1 LRMTASPESH
11 FVGDK
16 LSPSLAQDERISA
29 SSLLFFTK
37 SVQFNLGNL
46 TAEHC
51 KIPSKTE
58 TNTFL
63 WWTGFLACICDEDCY
78 FLVYSPDIY
87 LSNRLAEYKVQDWL
101 EMEHTL
107 VVGMERLLACVVERN
122 ILEFIFQDG
131 TRGPRFRFRKVEEQ
145 QSLISL
151 LQDQFLFFPCDA
163 SESGQF
169 NLLIRNEK
177 EWLEPF
183 TDASVDTLDMTEQDT
198 TNVSDEEEVALSSSQ
213 EQRHSKIGF
222 QFPMEVAERLA
233 NIARITREARDEL
246 FEKLGRSKSRSILS
260 DLEKLQKCAWHLNE
274 TAQLSYATRASD
286 DEEDLPEFIH
296 LEVSFHPLNWDTFSS
311 YRDGEGRILYSTVLE
326 YVVFRSTCH
335 CCKVR
340 RHVWPYLLRVFP
352 WNSDWEQR
360 KAILDEK
367 TRQYRL
373 LKSQWQNILPE
384 QEQQFRAF
392 RERRDLIEKDVVRTD
407 RNISIYED
415 NNSIAT
421 QKMKEILL
429 TYSFYNFDVGYC
441 QGMSDILSPI
451 LFVFYSCKEEQMEED
466 EVVVFW
472 CFCGLMERIQSNFC
486 VDQFGMS
493 KQLAKLKHIVQV
505 FDSTL
510 ANWLATTSPEY
521 LFCFRW
527 LLVLFKREFV
537 LEDVLKLWDVRN
549 RGLQIFQG
557 IFFECVEIGILL

>member
-1 LRMTASPESH
+1 
-11 FVGDK
+11 
-16 LSPSLAQDERISA
+16 
-29 SSLLFFTK
+29 
-37 SVQFNLGNL
+37 
-46 TAEHC
+46 
-51 KIPSKTE
+51 
-58 TNTFL
+58 
-63 WWTGFLACICDEDCY
+63 
-78 FLVYSPDIY
+78 
-87 LSNRLAEYKVQDWL
+87 
-101 EMEHTL
+101 
-107 VVGMERLLACVVERN
+107 
-122 ILEFIFQDG
+122 
-131 TRGPRFRFRKVEEQ
+131 
-145 QSLISL
+145 
-151 LQDQFLFFPCDA
+151 
-163 SESGQF
+163 
-169 NLLIRNEK
+169 
-177 EWLEPF
+177 
-183 TDASVDTLDMTEQDT
+183 
-198 TNVSDEEEVALSSSQ
+198 
-213 EQRHSKIGF
+213 
-222 QFPMEVAERLA
+222 
-233 NIARITREARDEL
+233 
-246 FEKLGRSKSRSILS
+246 
-260 DLEKLQKCAWHLNE
+260 
-274 TAQLSYATRASD
+274 
-286 DEEDLPEFIH
+286 LPEFIH

-537 LEDVLKLWDVRN
+537 LEDVLKLWDVFFCETFAKRDLHLFVAAGLLILHRERIIREQMRFDDLIRYIHDMSLRIDIHLAIRKGIELQQRYYRN
-549 RGLQIFQG
+549 KTSTT
-557 IFFECVEIGILL
+557 ENEED